1 MRKSVKNTKCENRN
15 VTRHL
20 WRMTRHIG
28 SLYDPPDTVTRPLG
42 SCTAMTSI
50 LGFRVAL
57 GGIVGAGV
65 RPVYHDKPT
74 NVRILFRK
82 FHQNPQIRWLWSD
95 CSKSNDLADPIAR
108 PLAPCTPSSSI
119 LGLRVT
125 PGGAPRGRVRSVW
138 HHNLP

>member
-1 MRKSVKNTKCENRN
+1 
-15 VTRHL
+15 
-20 WRMTRHIG
+20 MTRHIG

-82 FHQNPQIRWLWSD
+82 FHQNPQIRGFGAIVANPTTSQ
-95 CSKSNDLADPIAR
+95 IR
-108 PLAPCTPSSSI
+108 
-119 LGLRVT
+119 LR
-125 PGGAPRGRVRSVW
+125 A
-138 HHNLP
+138 H

>member
-1 MRKSVKNTKCENRN
+1 MLKTQNVKIEM
-15 VTRHL
+15 
-20 WRMTRHIG
+20 MTRHIG

-74 NVRILFRK
+74 NVRIRFRK
-82 FHQNPQIRWLWSD
+82 FHQN
-95 CSKSNDLADPIAR
+95 
-108 PLAPCTPSSSI
+108 
-119 LGLRVT
+119 LRFFRKFRH
-125 PGGAPRGRVRSVW
+125 A
-138 HHNLP
+138 

>member
-1 MRKSVKNTKCENRN
+1 M
-15 VTRHL
+15 
-20 WRMTRHIG
+20 MTRHIG

-74 NVRILFRK
+74 YVGNLFRK
-82 FHQNPQIRWLWSD
+82 FHIKILKSAGFGAIVANPTTSQIR
-95 CSKSNDLADPIAR
+95 
-108 PLAPCTPSSSI
+108 
-119 LGLRVT
+119 LR
-125 PGGAPRGRVRSVW
+125 A
-138 HHNLP
+138 H